1 MTEQNALKTLT
12 YFWNKKSMNAPCLTT
27 DSTLG
32 EEKSLA
38 RTEQRKNLIWIFVF
52 QKVLPNLNHF
62 A

>member
-32 EEKSLA
+32 EKKITSS
-38 RTEQRKNLIWIFVF
+38 N
-52 QKVLPNLNHF
+52 
-62 A
+62 